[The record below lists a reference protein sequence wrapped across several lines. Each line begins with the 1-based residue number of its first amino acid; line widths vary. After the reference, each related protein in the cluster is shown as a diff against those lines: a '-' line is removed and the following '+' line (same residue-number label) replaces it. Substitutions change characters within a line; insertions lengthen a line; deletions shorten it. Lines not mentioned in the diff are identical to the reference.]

1 MERLGRYQIREIIGE
16 GAMARVYKAYDPE
29 IDRTIAVKLL
39 KSQLAEDDDYRSRF
53 LREAKGAGLLSHPNI
68 VTVFDV
74 GEDNKHPYIAM
85 ELVDG
90 KTLGDLL
97 RDDPSALTTREIVEI
112 GIQLTRALDYAH
124 KRGIVHRDVKPGNI
138 MLTSD
143 TRTVKVADFGICR
156 IDDPEATEHNSQTRV
171 GDVLGTP
178 NYMSPEQVLGLRVD
192 SRSDLFS
199 AGVVLFKLLTGALP
213 FEGDSVISVAVK
225 IAKSEAPSV
234 DKLRP
239 NLPLSLRRV
248 VERALKKQPE
258 KRYQTGEEFAQA
270 LIGVARELAE
280 DERKKGRGGKGLPLS
295 IRWALMMAALVAL
308 TMSLTATILYQR
320 QYSAMMDQVKGYGGS
335 LAKFMATQNAV
346 PLLGEDGA
354 AMEVFIQETLGRQDF
369 NYIQVV
375 DHQGVVR
382 GSNDSKQIGE
392 KYVPLTAKPLTS
404 GDPGVT
410 VQSHRLAD
418 GRDVLDFASPV
429 LFQGKAIGQ
438 VHLGIYE
445 GPLTEVANLMLFMLA
460 ILTLVTVAAVAGGT
474 YLLAQRLAGPIR
486 VLRKSLE
493 ELGRSRLDYR
503 IADPRKDELGEL
515 YAAFDKTAAAL
526 EARYDPAASA
536 AVPPPLPSEVRN
548 EQPSNVPAPH

>member
-1 MERLGRYQIREIIGE
+1 MERLGRYQVREIIGE
-16 GAMARVYKAYDPE
+16 GAMARVYKAYDPQ

-39 KSQLAEDDDYRSRF
+39 KAQLAEDADYRNRF
-53 LREAKGAGLLSHPNI
+53 LREARGAGLLSHPNI

-74 GEDNKHPYIAM
+74 GEDDQHPYIAM

-90 KTLGDLL
+90 QTLGDLL
-97 RDDPSALTTREIVEI
+97 RGETKLSTREIVEI

-138 MLTSD
+138 MLAKD

-156 IDDPEATEHNSQTRV
+156 IDDPESAEKNSQTRV

-178 NYMSPEQVLGLRVD
+178 NYMSPEQVLGLKVD

-199 AGVVLFKLLTGALP
+199 AGVVLYKLLTGSLP

-234 DKLRP
+234 DTLRP

-248 VERALKKQPE
+248 VERSLKKQPE

-270 LIGVARELAE
+270 LIGVAREMAE
-280 DERKKGRGGKGLPLS
+280 EERNEGGAGKRVPLS
-295 IRWALMMAALVAL
+295 VRWALMMAALVAL
-308 TMSLTATILYQR
+308 TMTLTATILYER

-346 PLLGEDGA
+346 PLLGEDWA
-354 AMEVFIQETLGRQDF
+354 AMDVFIQETLGRQDF
-369 NYIQVV
+369 NYIRVV

-382 GSNDSKQIGE
+382 GSNDAKQIGE
-392 KYVPLTAKPLTS
+392 KYAAPVAKPLPS
-404 GDPGVT
+404 RDAGVA
-410 VQSHRLAD
+410 VESHRLAD
-418 GRDVLDFASPV
+418 GRDVLDFAAPV
-429 LFQGKAIGQ
+429 LFQGKPIGT

-445 GPLTEVANLMLFMLA
+445 APLTEVANLMLVLLG

-486 VLRKSLE
+486 TLRNALD
-493 ELGRSRLDYR
+493 ELAQGRFDYR
-503 IADPRKDELGEL
+503 IADPRKDELGEV

-526 EARYDPAASA
+526 EARYDPAPGSSS
-536 AVPPPLPSEVRN
+536 PLPGPVEARDDKTTV
-548 EQPSNVPAPH
+548 VPAPH